1 MCKGYNMI
9 KKTQMSPISSS
20 LGVSSYRPASKTLLE
35 SHPLS
40 RIRQYFQHG
49 DLPWQGLLGLVAI
62 LVMILMLAI
71 GWMLWQSSVDARAA
85 FGWNFLTPTADASW
99 DPVNDHFQ
107 AWPFIYGTLLTSL
120 VALILALPV
129 SLGIAIFLAE
139 LCPAWLRTPLN
150 WLVELLAA
158 IPSVVYGLWG
168 LFIFLPMVVAPFG
181 VGLFSAFG
189 QIPLIGALFTG
200 PVPAGGASRL
210 GAALVLAIMISPTIA
225 AVSRDVLLAI
235 PAAQREASLALG
247 STQWETIW
255 QVLLPYG
262 ISGILGAVILG
273 LGRALGETMAVTMVI
288 GNSIEGSASL
298 LRPGYTMASI
308 IANEFAEAVT
318 KLHSQA
324 LIEVGFTLF
333 VLTLLLNM
341 LARFLVWRV
350 ASKTP
355 QEARV

>member
-1 MCKGYNMI
+1 MKN
-9 KKTQMSPISSS
+9 T
-20 LGVSSYRPASKTLLE
+20 RTLPE

-40 RIRQYFQHG
+40 RLRQWIQHG
-49 DLPWQGLLGLVAI
+49 DLPWQSILVLVSI
-62 LVMILMLAI
+62 LVMVLMLSI
-71 GWMLWQSSVDARAA
+71 GWMLWQSSADARTT
-85 FGWNFLTPTADASW
+85 FGWNFLAPTTDASW

-107 AWPFIYGTLLTSL
+107 AWPFIYGTLLTAL
-120 VALILALPV
+120 VARLLALPG
-129 SLGIAIFLAE
+129 SLGIAIFLSE
-139 LCPAWLRTPLN
+139 LCPPWLRTPLN
-150 WLVELLAA
+150 WLVEMLAA

-168 LFIFLPMVVAPFG
+168 LFVFLPLIVAPLG
-181 VGLFSAFG
+181 AGLFAAFG
-189 QIPLIGALFTG
+189 QIPIIGLMFTG

-235 PAAQREASLALG
+235 PPAQREASLALG

-318 KLHSQA
+318 QLHSQA

-333 VLTLLLNM
+333 VMTLLLNM